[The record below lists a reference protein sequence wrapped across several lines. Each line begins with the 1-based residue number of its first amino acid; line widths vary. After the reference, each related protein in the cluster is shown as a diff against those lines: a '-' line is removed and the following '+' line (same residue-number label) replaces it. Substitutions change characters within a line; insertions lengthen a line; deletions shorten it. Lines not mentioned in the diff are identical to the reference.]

1 MGAAQISL
9 RSLIEKWFAP
19 SATSRVRLT
28 RYARAHPMRS
38 RCVRVEELKSQ
49 VPVAIYF
56 FQHGD
61 GTWRLFPPEFGRTS
75 TCIGYE
81 VAG

>member
-28 RYARAHPMRS
+28 RYVRAHPMRS
-38 RCVRVEELKSQ
+38 RCVRVEALRSQ
-49 VPVAIYF
+49 DPVAIYF